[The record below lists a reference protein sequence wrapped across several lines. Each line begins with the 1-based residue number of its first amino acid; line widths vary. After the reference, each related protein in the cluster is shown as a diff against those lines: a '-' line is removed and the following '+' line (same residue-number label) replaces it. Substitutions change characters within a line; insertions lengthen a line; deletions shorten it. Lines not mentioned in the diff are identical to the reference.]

1 MGLNGNGFTCK
12 SHHIALNLQHTTSQT
27 QKQKCME
34 KMKTTKTSILGS
46 DSKGV
51 ICPTLRRVKQ
61 LLRGTNM
68 KRNTT
73 ILYFLLLIGIISGCT
88 EKGRRNS
95 LRPLSEGSFDK
106 EYQQHWVIT
115 DDSVKPFEVVRED
128 KCIQVELPSK
138 SPYCD
143 LDTIFSS
150 YKLIPLETSEE
161 FLIGNIDRIIKCPGC
176 YCIQDRENAN
186 VFIFEENG
194 KFRCKL
200 GNKGH
205 ARNEHL
211 DAWSIAYDE
220 KNKQI
225 VMLDLTGRRLLSYD
239 LMGNLKKVA
248 SLFFLYHDMA
258 ILGDDIL
265 CLTGSA
271 YNRFSDIIDL
281 SRLVLADKMGK
292 PIRRGFPITEMI
304 RDRFTY
310 GDKMTQYKDKAY
322 FTDLIADTVWEV
334 SGKEMAPIL
343 NMTVNG
349 SQRFSKDEKE
359 NITSKSYKIH
369 TAKMPFAMSINVSPK
384 YIALPVAIPRAGG
397 QIALM
402 LISRKSNRQ
411 KIVGISTNQTRLD
424 SYLPITGPD
433 GFADD
438 STLIHTF
445 SPNFLQMGASNTP
458 IKDHLSK
465 EEREL
470 LKKLNPNDN
479 PVLLLERLIDF

>member
-1 MGLNGNGFTCK
+1 
-12 SHHIALNLQHTTSQT
+12 
-27 QKQKCME
+27 ME

-61 LLRGTNM
+61 LLRGTSM

-73 ILYFLLLIGIISGCT
+73 ILYFLLLIGIISSCT
-88 EKGRRNS
+88 EKERRNS
-95 LRPLSEGSFDK
+95 MRPLSEGSFDK

-128 KCIQVELPSK
+128 ECIQVELPSK
-138 SPYCD
+138 LPHSD

-220 KNKQI
+220 KNEQI
-225 VMLDLTGRRLLSYD
+225 VLLDLTGRRLLSYD

-258 ILGDDIL
+258 FLGDDIL
-265 CLTGSA
+265 CLTESA

-304 RDRFTY
+304 RKNFNY
-310 GDKMTQYKDKAY
+310 GNKLAQYKDKAY
-322 FTDLIADTVWEV
+322 FTDLLSDTIWEV

-359 NITSKSYKIH
+359 NMTDHIFKMRL
-369 TAKMPFAMSINVSPK
+369 AKQPYANRIQISSE
-384 YIALPVAIPRAGG
+384 YIALPVAIPREGG
-397 QIALM
+397 AIALM

-411 KIVGISTNQTRLD
+411 KFVGISTNHTRLD
-424 SYLPITGPD
+424 SYLGVNSSN

-438 STLIHTF
+438 STLINIIPP
-445 SPNFLQMGASNTP
+445 SIILLGASNTQ

-470 LKKLNPNDN
+470 LKNLKPDDN

>member
-1 MGLNGNGFTCK
+1 
-12 SHHIALNLQHTTSQT
+12 
-27 QKQKCME
+27 
-34 KMKTTKTSILGS
+34 
-46 DSKGV
+46 
-51 ICPTLRRVKQ
+51 
-61 LLRGTNM
+61 M

-88 EKGRRNS
+88 EKERRNS

-128 KCIQVELPSK
+128 ECIQVELPSK
-138 SPYCD
+138 SPHSD

-161 FLIGNIDRIIKCPGC
+161 FLIGHIERVIKCPGC
-176 YCIQDRENAN
+176 YCILDKDNAN

-220 KNKQI
+220 KNEQI

-248 SLFFLYHDMA
+248 SLFFLYQDIA
-258 ILGDDIL
+258 FLGDDIL
-265 CLTGSA
+265 CKTGRA
-271 YNRFSDIIDL
+271 YNSFSDIIDL
-281 SRLVLADKMGK
+281 SRLVLTDKMGK
-292 PIRRGFPITEMI
+292 PIRKGFPITEM
-304 RDRFTY
+304 RRNGFSY

-343 NMTVNG
+343 NLTVNG
-349 SQRFSKDEKE
+349 RPRFSQDEKE
-359 NITSKSYKIH
+359 NITSKSYEIH
-369 TAKMPFAMSINVSPK
+369 TAKMPLAMSINVSPK

-397 QIALM
+397 MVTLM
-402 LISRKSNRQ
+402 LISRKSNAR
-411 KIVGISTNQTRLD
+411 KFVGQFDNETRLD
-424 SYLPITGPD
+424 SYLPTTGPD

-438 STLIHTF
+438 STLIYTIQ
-445 SPNFLQMGASNTP
+445 PNIILLGASNTP

-470 LKKLNPNDN
+470 LKNLKPDDN

>member
-1 MGLNGNGFTCK
+1 
-12 SHHIALNLQHTTSQT
+12 
-27 QKQKCME
+27 ME
-34 KMKTTKTSILGS
+34 KMKVTKTSILGS

-61 LLRGTNM
+61 LLRGTSM

-73 ILYFLLLIGIISGCT
+73 ILYFLLLIGIISSCT
-88 EKGRRNS
+88 EKERRNS
-95 LRPLSEGSFDK
+95 MRPLSEGSFDK

-128 KCIQVELPSK
+128 ECIQVELPSK
-138 SPYCD
+138 LPHSD

-150 YKLIPLETSEE
+150 YKLIPQETSEE

-220 KNKQI
+220 KNEQI

-258 ILGDDIL
+258 FLGDDIL
-265 CLTGSA
+265 CLTESA
-271 YNRFSDIIDL
+271 YNGFSDIIDL

-304 RDRFTY
+304 RKNFNY
-310 GDKMTQYKDKAY
+310 GNKLAQYKDKAY
-322 FTDLIADTVWEV
+322 FTDLLSDTIWEV

-359 NITSKSYKIH
+359 NMTDHIFKMRL
-369 TAKMPFAMSINVSPK
+369 AKQPYANRIQISSE
-384 YIALPVAIPRAGG
+384 YIALPVAIPREGG
-397 QIALM
+397 AIALM

-411 KIVGISTNQTRLD
+411 KFVGISTNHTRLD
-424 SYLPITGPD
+424 SYLGVNSSN

-438 STLIHTF
+438 STLINIIPP
-445 SPNFLQMGASNTP
+445 SIILLGASNTQ

-470 LKKLNPNDN
+470 LKNLKPDDN

>member
-1 MGLNGNGFTCK
+1 
-12 SHHIALNLQHTTSQT
+12 
-27 QKQKCME
+27 
-34 KMKTTKTSILGS
+34 MKVTKTSILES
-46 DSKGV
+46 DYKSV

-68 KRNTT
+68 KKNTT

-88 EKGRRNS
+88 EKERRNS

-115 DDSVKPFEVVRED
+115 DDSVKPFEVVRKDE
-128 KCIQVELPSK
+128 CIQVELPSELPH
-138 SPYCD
+138 SD

-220 KNKQI
+220 KNEQI

-465 EEREL
+465 EERDI
-470 LKKLNPNDN
+470 LKKLTPNDN

>member
-1 MGLNGNGFTCK
+1 
-12 SHHIALNLQHTTSQT
+12 
-27 QKQKCME
+27 
-34 KMKTTKTSILGS
+34 MKTTKTSILGS

-68 KRNTT
+68 KKNTT

-88 EKGRRNS
+88 EKERRNS

-115 DDSVKPFEVVRED
+115 DDSVKPFEVVRKDE
-128 KCIQVELPSK
+128 CIQVELPSELPH
-138 SPYCD
+138 SD

-220 KNKQI
+220 KNEQI
-225 VMLDLTGRRLLSYD
+225 VLLDLTGRRLLSYD

-258 ILGDDIL
+258 FLGDNIL
-265 CLTGSA
+265 CKTGSA
-271 YNRFSDIIDL
+271 HNSFSDIIDL

-304 RDRFTY
+304 RKNFNY
-310 GDKMTQYKDKAY
+310 GNKLAQYKDKAY
-322 FTDLIADTVWEV
+322 FTDLLSDTIWEV

-359 NITSKSYKIH
+359 NMTDHIFKMRL
-369 TAKMPFAMSINVSPK
+369 AKQPYANRIQISSE
-384 YIALPVAIPRAGG
+384 YIALPVAIPREGG
-397 QIALM
+397 AIALM

-411 KIVGISTNQTRLD
+411 KFVGISTNHTKLD
-424 SYLPITGPD
+424 SYLGVNSSN

-438 STLIHTF
+438 STLINIIPP
-445 SPNFLQMGASNTP
+445 SIILLGASNTQ

-470 LKKLNPNDN
+470 LKNLKPDDN

>member
-1 MGLNGNGFTCK
+1 MKKN
-12 SHHIALNLQHTTSQT
+12 TS
-27 QKQKCME
+27 
-34 KMKTTKTSILGS
+34 
-46 DSKGV
+46 
-51 ICPTLRRVKQ
+51 
-61 LLRGTNM
+61 
-68 KRNTT
+68 

-88 EKGRRNS
+88 EKGRRND

-128 KCIQVELPSK
+128 ECIQVELPSK
-138 SPYCD
+138 LPHSD

-161 FLIGNIDRIIKCPGC
+161 FLIGHIDRIIKCPGC
-176 YCIQDRENAN
+176 YCIQDRDNAN

-220 KNKQI
+220 KNEQI

-258 ILGDDIL
+258 FLGDNIL
-265 CLTGSA
+265 CLTESA

-292 PIRRGFPITEMI
+292 PIRRGFPITEMR

-310 GDKMTQYKDKAY
+310 GDDMTQYKDKAY
-322 FTDLIADTVWEV
+322 FTDLLSDTIWEV

-359 NITSKSYKIH
+359 KITSKSYEMRE
-369 TAKMPFAMSINVSPK
+369 AKMPSANQIKISSE
-384 YIALPVAIPRAGG
+384 YIVISVGIPRAGG
-397 QIALM
+397 LIAMM

-411 KIVGISTNQTRLD
+411 KFVSISTNQTRLD
-424 SYLPITGPD
+424 SYLGATAPD

-438 STLIHTF
+438 STLIYTIQ
-445 SPNFLQMGASNTP
+445 PNIILQSASNTQ
-458 IKDHLSK
+458 IKNHLSK

-470 LKKLNPNDN
+470 LKNLKPDDN

>member
-1 MGLNGNGFTCK
+1 
-12 SHHIALNLQHTTSQT
+12 
-27 QKQKCME
+27 
-34 KMKTTKTSILGS
+34 MKVTKTSILES
-46 DSKGV
+46 DYKSV

-128 KCIQVELPSK
+128 ECIQVELPSK
-138 SPYCD
+138 LPHSD

-161 FLIGNIDRIIKCPGC
+161 FLIGHIDRIIKCPGC
-176 YCIQDRENAN
+176 YCIQDRDNAN

-220 KNKQI
+220 KNEQI

-258 ILGDDIL
+258 FLGDNIL
-265 CLTGSA
+265 CKTGSA
-271 YNRFSDIIDL
+271 YNSFSDIIDL

-292 PIRRGFPITEMI
+292 PIRRGFPITEMR

-310 GDKMTQYKDKAY
+310 GDDMTQYKDKAY
-322 FTDLIADTVWEV
+322 FTDLLSDTIWEV

-359 NITSKSYKIH
+359 KITSKSYKIH

-465 EEREL
+465 EERDI
-470 LKKLNPNDN
+470 LKKLTPNDN

>member
-1 MGLNGNGFTCK
+1 M
-12 SHHIALNLQHTTSQT
+12 
-27 QKQKCME
+27 
-34 KMKTTKTSILGS
+34 
-46 DSKGV
+46 
-51 ICPTLRRVKQ
+51 
-61 LLRGTNM
+61 
-68 KRNTT
+68 
-73 ILYFLLLIGIISGCT
+73 
-88 EKGRRNS
+88 
-95 LRPLSEGSFDK
+95 
-106 EYQQHWVIT
+106 
-115 DDSVKPFEVVRED
+115 VRKDE
-128 KCIQVELPSK
+128 CIQVELPSK
-138 SPYCD
+138 LPHSD

-176 YCIQDRENAN
+176 YCIQDRDNAN

-220 KNKQI
+220 KNEQI

-258 ILGDDIL
+258 FLGDDIL

-271 YNRFSDIIDL
+271 YNSFSDIIDL
-281 SRLVLADKMGK
+281 SRLVLTDKMGK

-310 GDKMTQYKDKAY
+310 GDDMTQYKDKAY
-322 FTDLIADTVWEV
+322 FTDLLSDTIWEV

-359 NITSKSYKIH
+359 NMTDHIFEMRHAKQPQTIQIH
-369 TAKMPFAMSINVSPK
+369 ISSE

-397 QIALM
+397 LIALM

-411 KIVGISTNQTRLD
+411 KFVGISTNHTRLD
-424 SYLPITGPD
+424 SYLPTTGPD

-438 STLIHTF
+438 STLIYTF

-465 EEREL
+465 EERDI
-470 LKKLNPNDN
+470 LKKLTPNDS

>member
-1 MGLNGNGFTCK
+1 
-12 SHHIALNLQHTTSQT
+12 
-27 QKQKCME
+27 
-34 KMKTTKTSILGS
+34 MKVTKTSILES
-46 DSKGV
+46 DYKSV

-128 KCIQVELPSK
+128 ECIQVELPSK
-138 SPYCD
+138 LPHSD

-161 FLIGNIDRIIKCPGC
+161 FLIGHIDRIIKCPGC

-220 KNKQI
+220 KNEQI

-258 ILGDDIL
+258 FLGDNIL
-265 CLTGSA
+265 CLTESA

-292 PIRRGFPITEMI
+292 PIRRGFPITEMT

-310 GDKMTQYKDKAY
+310 GNDMTRYKDKAY
-322 FTDLIADTVWEV
+322 FTDLLSDTIWEV

-359 NITSKSYKIH
+359 KITSKSYKIH

-465 EEREL
+465 EERDI
-470 LKKLNPNDN
+470 LKKLTPNDN

>member
-1 MGLNGNGFTCK
+1 
-12 SHHIALNLQHTTSQT
+12 
-27 QKQKCME
+27 ME
-34 KMKTTKTSILGS
+34 KMKVTKTSILES
-46 DSKGV
+46 DYKSV

-88 EKGRRNS
+88 EKERRNS

-138 SPYCD
+138 LPHSD

-220 KNKQI
+220 KNEQI

-465 EEREL
+465 EERDI

>member
-1 MGLNGNGFTCK
+1 
-12 SHHIALNLQHTTSQT
+12 
-27 QKQKCME
+27 ME
-34 KMKTTKTSILGS
+34 KMKVTKTSILES
-46 DSKGV
+46 DYKSV

-88 EKGRRNS
+88 EKERRNS

-138 SPYCD
+138 LPYSD

-150 YKLIPLETSEE
+150 YKQIPLETSEE

-220 KNKQI
+220 KNEQI

-470 LKKLNPNDN
+470 LKNLKPNDN

>member
-1 MGLNGNGFTCK
+1 
-12 SHHIALNLQHTTSQT
+12 
-27 QKQKCME
+27 ME

-61 LLRGTNM
+61 LLSGTNM

-138 SPYCD
+138 LPYSD

-220 KNKQI
+220 KNEQI

-465 EEREL
+465 EERDI

>member
-1 MGLNGNGFTCK
+1 
-12 SHHIALNLQHTTSQT
+12 
-27 QKQKCME
+27 ME
-34 KMKTTKTSILGS
+34 KMKVTKTSILES
-46 DSKGV
+46 DYKSV

-68 KRNTT
+68 KKNTT

-88 EKGRRNS
+88 EKERRNS

-138 SPYCD
+138 LPHSD

-161 FLIGNIDRIIKCPGC
+161 FLIGNIDRVIKCPGC
-176 YCIQDRENAN
+176 YCILDRDNAS

-220 KNKQI
+220 KNEQI

>member
-1 MGLNGNGFTCK
+1 
-12 SHHIALNLQHTTSQT
+12 
-27 QKQKCME
+27 ME
-34 KMKTTKTSILGS
+34 KMKVTKTSILES
-46 DSKGV
+46 DYKSV

-128 KCIQVELPSK
+128 ECIQVELPSK
-138 SPYCD
+138 LPHSD

-220 KNKQI
+220 KNEQI

-258 ILGDDIL
+258 FLGDNIL
-265 CLTGSA
+265 CKTGSA
-271 YNRFSDIIDL
+271 YNSFSDIIDL

-292 PIRRGFPITEMI
+292 PIRRGFPITEMR

-310 GDKMTQYKDKAY
+310 GDDMTQYKDKAY
-322 FTDLIADTVWEV
+322 FTDLLSDTIWEV

-359 NITSKSYKIH
+359 KITSKSYKIH

-465 EEREL
+465 EERDI
-470 LKKLNPNDN
+470 LKKLTPNDN

>member
-1 MGLNGNGFTCK
+1 
-12 SHHIALNLQHTTSQT
+12 
-27 QKQKCME
+27 
-34 KMKTTKTSILGS
+34 MKATKTSILGS

-61 LLRGTNM
+61 LLRGTSM

-88 EKGRRNS
+88 EKERRNS

-128 KCIQVELPSK
+128 ECIQVELPSK
-138 SPYCD
+138 LPHSD

-161 FLIGNIDRIIKCPGC
+161 FLVGHIDRIIKCPGC
-176 YCIQDRENAN
+176 YCIHDRENAN

-220 KNKQI
+220 KNEQI

-258 ILGDDIL
+258 FLGDDIL
-265 CLTGSA
+265 CLTESA

-292 PIRRGFPITEMI
+292 PIRKGFPITEMI
-304 RDRFTY
+304 RKNFNY
-310 GDKMTQYKDKAY
+310 GNKLAQYKDKAY
-322 FTDLIADTVWEV
+322 FSDLLSDTIWEV

-359 NITSKSYKIH
+359 NITSKSYEMRE
-369 TAKMPFAMSINVSPK
+369 AKMPNAIQIKISSE
-384 YIALPVAIPRAGG
+384 YIALPVGIPRAGG
-397 QIALM
+397 LIALM
-402 LISRKSNRQ
+402 LISRKSNKQ
-411 KIVGISTNQTRLD
+411 KFVGISTNHTRLD
-424 SYLPITGPD
+424 SYLPTTGPD

-438 STLIHTF
+438 STLIYTIQ
-445 SPNFLQMGASNTP
+445 PNTILLGASNTP

-465 EEREL
+465 EERKL
-470 LKKLNPNDN
+470 LKNLKPNDN

>member
-1 MGLNGNGFTCK
+1 
-12 SHHIALNLQHTTSQT
+12 
-27 QKQKCME
+27 
-34 KMKTTKTSILGS
+34 MKVTKTSILES
-46 DSKGV
+46 DYKSV

-138 SPYCD
+138 LPYSD

-205 ARNEHL
+205 ARNERL

-220 KNKQI
+220 KNEQI
-225 VMLDLTGRRLLSYD
+225 VLLDLTGRRLLSYD

-258 ILGDDIL
+258 FLGDNIL
-265 CLTGSA
+265 CKTGSA
-271 YNRFSDIIDL
+271 HNSFSDIIDL

-465 EEREL
+465 EERDI

>member
-1 MGLNGNGFTCK
+1 
-12 SHHIALNLQHTTSQT
+12 
-27 QKQKCME
+27 
-34 KMKTTKTSILGS
+34 MKVTKTSILES
-46 DSKGV
+46 DYKSV

-128 KCIQVELPSK
+128 ECIQVELPSK
-138 SPYCD
+138 LPHSD

-176 YCIQDRENAN
+176 YCIQDRDNAN

-220 KNKQI
+220 KNEQI

-258 ILGDDIL
+258 FLGDNIL
-265 CLTGSA
+265 CKTGSA
-271 YNRFSDIIDL
+271 YNSFSDIIDL

-292 PIRRGFPITEMI
+292 PIRRGFPITEMR

-310 GDKMTQYKDKAY
+310 GDDMTQYKDKAY
-322 FTDLIADTVWEV
+322 FTDLLSDTIWEV

-359 NITSKSYKIH
+359 KITSKSYKIH

-465 EEREL
+465 EERDI
-470 LKKLNPNDN
+470 LKKLTPNDN

>member
-1 MGLNGNGFTCK
+1 MKKN
-12 SHHIALNLQHTTSQT
+12 TS
-27 QKQKCME
+27 
-34 KMKTTKTSILGS
+34 
-46 DSKGV
+46 
-51 ICPTLRRVKQ
+51 
-61 LLRGTNM
+61 
-68 KRNTT
+68 
-73 ILYFLLLIGIISGCT
+73 ILYFLLLTGIISGCT
-88 EKGRRNS
+88 EKGRRND

-128 KCIQVELPSK
+128 ECIQVELPSK
-138 SPYCD
+138 LPHSD

-161 FLIGNIDRIIKCPGC
+161 FLIGHIERVIKCPGC
-176 YCIQDRENAN
+176 YCILDRDNAN

-220 KNKQI
+220 KNEQI

-258 ILGDDIL
+258 FLGDNIL
-265 CLTGSA
+265 CKTGRA
-271 YNRFSDIIDL
+271 YNSFSDIIDL
-281 SRLVLADKMGK
+281 SRLVLADNMGK
-292 PIRRGFPITEMI
+292 PIRKGFPITEM
-304 RDRFTY
+304 RRNGFSY

-343 NMTVNG
+343 NLTVNG
-349 SQRFSKDEKE
+349 RPRFSQDEKE
-359 NITSKSYKIH
+359 NITSKSYEIH
-369 TAKMPFAMSINVSPK
+369 TAKMPLAMSINVSPK
-384 YIALPVAIPRAGG
+384 YIALPVALPRAGG
-397 QIALM
+397 MVTLM
-402 LISRKSNRQ
+402 LISRKSNAR
-411 KIVGISTNQTRLD
+411 KFVGQFVNETRLD
-424 SYLPITGPD
+424 SYLPTTGPN

-438 STLIHTF
+438 STLIYTIQ
-445 SPNFLQMGASNTP
+445 PNIILLGASNTP

-470 LKKLNPNDN
+470 LKNLKPDDN

>member
-1 MGLNGNGFTCK
+1 MK
-12 SHHIALNLQHTTSQT
+12 VT
-27 QKQKCME
+27 Q
-34 KMKTTKTSILGS
+34 TSILGS

-61 LLRGTNM
+61 LLRGTSM

-88 EKGRRNS
+88 EKERRNS

-128 KCIQVELPSK
+128 ECIQVELPSK
-138 SPYCD
+138 SPHCD

-150 YKLIPLETSEE
+150 YKLIPLEASEE

-220 KNKQI
+220 KNEQI

-258 ILGDDIL
+258 FLGDNIL
-265 CLTGSA
+265 CLTESA

-304 RDRFTY
+304 RDNFNY
-310 GDKMTQYKDKAY
+310 GNKLAQYKDKAY
-322 FTDLIADTVWEV
+322 FTDLLSDTIWEV

-359 NITSKSYKIH
+359 NMTDHIFKMRL
-369 TAKMPFAMSINVSPK
+369 AKQPYANRIQISSE
-384 YIALPVAIPRAGG
+384 YIALPVAIPREGG
-397 QIALM
+397 AIALM

-411 KIVGISTNQTRLD
+411 KFVGISTNQTRLD

-465 EEREL
+465 EEREI
-470 LKKLNPNDN
+470 LKKLKPNDN

>member
-1 MGLNGNGFTCK
+1 
-12 SHHIALNLQHTTSQT
+12 
-27 QKQKCME
+27 
-34 KMKTTKTSILGS
+34 MKVTKTSILES
-46 DSKGV
+46 DYKSV

-128 KCIQVELPSK
+128 KCIQVELPSELPH
-138 SPYCD
+138 SD

-220 KNKQI
+220 KNEQI

-465 EEREL
+465 EERDI
-470 LKKLNPNDN
+470 LKKLTPNDN

>member
-1 MGLNGNGFTCK
+1 
-12 SHHIALNLQHTTSQT
+12 
-27 QKQKCME
+27 
-34 KMKTTKTSILGS
+34 
-46 DSKGV
+46 
-51 ICPTLRRVKQ
+51 
-61 LLRGTNM
+61 M

-88 EKGRRNS
+88 EKGRRND

-138 SPYCD
+138 LPHSD

-220 KNKQI
+220 KNEQI

-239 LMGNLKKVA
+239 LMGNLKKAA

-258 ILGDDIL
+258 FLGDDIL
-265 CLTGSA
+265 CLTESA

-304 RDRFTY
+304 RDNFNY
-310 GDKMTQYKDKAY
+310 GNKLAQYKDKAY
-322 FTDLIADTVWEV
+322 FTDLLSDTIWEV
-334 SGKEMAPIL
+334 SGKEIAPIL

-349 SQRFSKDEKE
+349 SQRFSNDEKE
-359 NITSKSYKIH
+359 NMTDHIFKTRLAKQPYSYRIQI
-369 TAKMPFAMSINVSPK
+369 SSE
-384 YIALPVAIPRAGG
+384 YIALPVAIPREGG
-397 QIALM
+397 AIALM

-411 KIVGISTNQTRLD
+411 KFVGISTNQTRLD

-465 EEREL
+465 EEREI
-470 LKKLNPNDN
+470 LKKLKPNDN

>member
-1 MGLNGNGFTCK
+1 
-12 SHHIALNLQHTTSQT
+12 
-27 QKQKCME
+27 
-34 KMKTTKTSILGS
+34 MKTTKTSILGS

-61 LLRGTNM
+61 LLSGTNM

-138 SPYCD
+138 LPYSD

-220 KNKQI
+220 KNEQI

-465 EEREL
+465 EERDI

>member
-1 MGLNGNGFTCK
+1 
-12 SHHIALNLQHTTSQT
+12 
-27 QKQKCME
+27 
-34 KMKTTKTSILGS
+34 MKVTKTSILGS

-61 LLRGTNM
+61 LLRGTSM

-73 ILYFLLLIGIISGCT
+73 ILYFLLLIGIISSCT
-88 EKGRRNS
+88 EKERRNS
-95 LRPLSEGSFDK
+95 MRPLSEGSFDK

-128 KCIQVELPSK
+128 ECIQVELPSK
-138 SPYCD
+138 LPHSD

-220 KNKQI
+220 KNEQI

-258 ILGDDIL
+258 FLGDDIL
-265 CLTGSA
+265 CLTESA

-304 RDRFTY
+304 RKNFNY
-310 GDKMTQYKDKAY
+310 GNKLAQYKDKAY
-322 FTDLIADTVWEV
+322 FTDLLSDTIWEV

-359 NITSKSYKIH
+359 NMTDHIFKMRL
-369 TAKMPFAMSINVSPK
+369 AKQPYANRIQISSE
-384 YIALPVAIPRAGG
+384 YIALPVAIPREGG
-397 QIALM
+397 AIALM

-411 KIVGISTNQTRLD
+411 KFVGISTNHTRLD
-424 SYLPITGPD
+424 SYLGVNSSN

-438 STLIHTF
+438 STLINIIPP
-445 SPNFLQMGASNTP
+445 SIILLGASNTQ

-470 LKKLNPNDN
+470 LKNLKPDDN

>member
-1 MGLNGNGFTCK
+1 
-12 SHHIALNLQHTTSQT
+12 
-27 QKQKCME
+27 
-34 KMKTTKTSILGS
+34 
-46 DSKGV
+46 
-51 ICPTLRRVKQ
+51 
-61 LLRGTNM
+61 M

-138 SPYCD
+138 LPYSD

-220 KNKQI
+220 KNEQI

-304 RDRFTY
+304 RKNFNY
-310 GDKMTQYKDKAY
+310 GNKLAQYKDKAY
-322 FTDLIADTVWEV
+322 FTDLLSDTIWEV
-334 SGKEMAPIL
+334 SGKKMAPIL

-359 NITSKSYKIH
+359 NMTDHIFKMRL
-369 TAKMPFAMSINVSPK
+369 AKQPYANRIQISSE

>member
-1 MGLNGNGFTCK
+1 
-12 SHHIALNLQHTTSQT
+12 
-27 QKQKCME
+27 ME
-34 KMKTTKTSILGS
+34 KMKVTKTSILGS
-46 DSKGV
+46 DYKSV

-138 SPYCD
+138 LPHSD

-220 KNKQI
+220 KNEQI

-258 ILGDDIL
+258 FLGDDIL

-281 SRLVLADKMGK
+281 SRLVLTDKMGK

-465 EEREL
+465 EERDI

>member
-1 MGLNGNGFTCK
+1 
-12 SHHIALNLQHTTSQT
+12 
-27 QKQKCME
+27 
-34 KMKTTKTSILGS
+34 MKTTKTSILGS

-68 KRNTT
+68 KKNTT

-88 EKGRRNS
+88 EKERRNS

-115 DDSVKPFEVVRED
+115 DDSVKPFEVVRKDE
-128 KCIQVELPSK
+128 CIQVEFPSK
-138 SPYCD
+138 LPHSD

-161 FLIGNIDRIIKCPGC
+161 FLIGNIDRVIKCPGC
-176 YCIQDRENAN
+176 YCILDRDNAS

-220 KNKQI
+220 KNEQI

-258 ILGDDIL
+258 FLGDNIL
-265 CLTGSA
+265 CKTGSA
-271 YNRFSDIIDL
+271 HNSFSDIIDL

-304 RDRFTY
+304 RKNFNY
-310 GDKMTQYKDKAY
+310 GNKLAQYKDKAY
-322 FTDLIADTVWEV
+322 FTDLLSDTIWEV

>member
-1 MGLNGNGFTCK
+1 
-12 SHHIALNLQHTTSQT
+12 
-27 QKQKCME
+27 
-34 KMKTTKTSILGS
+34 MKTTKTSILGS

-95 LRPLSEGSFDK
+95 LRPLSEGSFDQ

-115 DDSVKPFEVVRED
+115 DDSVKPFEVVRKDE
-128 KCIQVELPSK
+128 CIQVEFPSK
-138 SPYCD
+138 LPHSD

-161 FLIGNIDRIIKCPGC
+161 FLIGHIDRIIKCPGC
-176 YCIQDRENAN
+176 YCIHDRENAN

-220 KNKQI
+220 KNEQI

>member
-1 MGLNGNGFTCK
+1 
-12 SHHIALNLQHTTSQT
+12 
-27 QKQKCME
+27 ME
-34 KMKTTKTSILGS
+34 KMKVTKTSILGS

-61 LLRGTNM
+61 LLRGGTNM

-128 KCIQVELPSK
+128 KCIQVELPSELPH
-138 SPYCD
+138 SD

-161 FLIGNIDRIIKCPGC
+161 FLVGHIDRIIKCPGC
-176 YCIQDRENAN
+176 YCIHDRENAN

-220 KNKQI
+220 KNEQI

-258 ILGDDIL
+258 FLGDDIL
-265 CLTGSA
+265 CLTESA

-292 PIRRGFPITEMI
+292 PIRRGFPITEM
-304 RDRFTY
+304 RRGRFTY
-310 GDKMTQYKDKAY
+310 GDDMTQYKDKAY
-322 FTDLIADTVWEV
+322 FTDLLSDTIWEI

-359 NITSKSYKIH
+359 NITSKSYEMRNAKQPHTIQIH
-369 TAKMPFAMSINVSPK
+369 ISSE

-397 QIALM
+397 LIALM

-411 KIVGISTNQTRLD
+411 KFVGISTNHTRLD

-438 STLIHTF
+438 STLIYTIQ
-445 SPNFLQMGASNTP
+445 PNSILLGASNTP

-470 LKKLNPNDN
+470 LKNLKPDDN

>member
-1 MGLNGNGFTCK
+1 
-12 SHHIALNLQHTTSQT
+12 
-27 QKQKCME
+27 
-34 KMKTTKTSILGS
+34 MKVTKTSILES
-46 DSKGV
+46 DYKSV

-88 EKGRRNS
+88 EKGRRND

-138 SPYCD
+138 LPYSD

-220 KNKQI
+220 KNEQI

-465 EEREL
+465 EERDI

>member
-1 MGLNGNGFTCK
+1 
-12 SHHIALNLQHTTSQT
+12 
-27 QKQKCME
+27 
-34 KMKTTKTSILGS
+34 MKATKTSILGS

-73 ILYFLLLIGIISGCT
+73 ILYFLLLIGTVSGCT
-88 EKGRRNS
+88 EKERRND

-106 EYQQHWVIT
+106 EYQQQWVIT

-138 SPYCD
+138 LPHSD

-220 KNKQI
+220 KNEQI

-258 ILGDDIL
+258 FLGDNIL
-265 CLTGSA
+265 CLTESA

-310 GDKMTQYKDKAY
+310 GNDMTRYKDKAY
-322 FTDLIADTVWEV
+322 FTDLLSDTIWEV

-359 NITSKSYKIH
+359 NMTDHIFKMRHAKQPRPIQIH
-369 TAKMPFAMSINVSPK
+369 ISSE

-397 QIALM
+397 LIALM

-411 KIVGISTNQTRLD
+411 KFVGISTKQTRLD
-424 SYLPITGPD
+424 SYLPTTDPD

-438 STLIHTF
+438 STLIYTIQ
-445 SPNFLQMGASNTP
+445 PNTILLGASNTP

-470 LKKLNPNDN
+470 LKNLKPDDN

>member
-1 MGLNGNGFTCK
+1 MKKN
-12 SHHIALNLQHTTSQT
+12 TS
-27 QKQKCME
+27 
-34 KMKTTKTSILGS
+34 
-46 DSKGV
+46 
-51 ICPTLRRVKQ
+51 
-61 LLRGTNM
+61 
-68 KRNTT
+68 
-73 ILYFLLLIGIISGCT
+73 ILYFLLLTGIISGCT
-88 EKGRRNS
+88 EKGRRND

-128 KCIQVELPSK
+128 ECIQVELPSK
-138 SPYCD
+138 LPYSD

-176 YCIQDRENAN
+176 YCIQDRDNAN

-220 KNKQI
+220 KNEQI

-239 LMGNLKKVA
+239 LMGNLKKAA

-258 ILGDDIL
+258 FLGDDIL
-265 CLTGSA
+265 CLTRSA
-271 YNRFSDIIDL
+271 RNSFSDIIDL
-281 SRLVLADKMGK
+281 SRLVLTDKMGK
-292 PIRRGFPITEMI
+292 PIRRGFPITEM
-304 RDRFTY
+304 RRNRFTY
-310 GDKMTQYKDKAY
+310 GDYMTQYKDKAY
-322 FTDLIADTVWEV
+322 FTDLLSDTIWEV

-349 SQRFSKDEKE
+349 SQRFCKDEKE
-359 NITSKSYKIH
+359 NITSKSYEMRE
-369 TAKMPFAMSINVSPK
+369 AKMPSANQIKISSE
-384 YIALPVAIPRAGG
+384 YIVISVGIPRAGG
-397 QIALM
+397 LIAMM

-411 KIVGISTNQTRLD
+411 KFVGISTNQTRLD
-424 SYLPITGPD
+424 SYLGVTAPD
-433 GFADD
+433 GFADE
-438 STLIHTF
+438 STLIYTIQ
-445 SPNFLQMGASNTP
+445 PNIILQGASNTP

-470 LKKLNPNDN
+470 LKNLKPDDN

>member
-1 MGLNGNGFTCK
+1 
-12 SHHIALNLQHTTSQT
+12 
-27 QKQKCME
+27 ME

-68 KRNTT
+68 KKNTT

-88 EKGRRNS
+88 EKERRNS

-115 DDSVKPFEVVRED
+115 DDSVKPFEVVRKDE
-128 KCIQVELPSK
+128 CIQVELPSELPH
-138 SPYCD
+138 SD

-220 KNKQI
+220 KNEQI
-225 VMLDLTGRRLLSYD
+225 VLLDLTGRRLLSYD

-258 ILGDDIL
+258 FLGDDIL
-265 CLTGSA
+265 CLTESA

-304 RDRFTY
+304 RKNFNY
-310 GDKMTQYKDKAY
+310 GNKLAQYKDKAY
-322 FTDLIADTVWEV
+322 FTDLLSDTIWEV

-359 NITSKSYKIH
+359 NMTDHIFKMRL
-369 TAKMPFAMSINVSPK
+369 AKQPYANRIQISSE
-384 YIALPVAIPRAGG
+384 YIALPVAIPREGG
-397 QIALM
+397 AIALM

-411 KIVGISTNQTRLD
+411 KFVGISTNHTRLD
-424 SYLPITGPD
+424 SYLGVNSSN

-438 STLIHTF
+438 STLINIIPP
-445 SPNFLQMGASNTP
+445 SIILLGASNTQ

-470 LKKLNPNDN
+470 LKNLKPDDN

>member
-1 MGLNGNGFTCK
+1 
-12 SHHIALNLQHTTSQT
+12 
-27 QKQKCME
+27 ME
-34 KMKTTKTSILGS
+34 KMKVTKTSILES
-46 DSKGV
+46 DYKSV

-138 SPYCD
+138 LPYSD

-150 YKLIPLETSEE
+150 YKQIPLETSEE

-220 KNKQI
+220 KNEQI

-470 LKKLNPNDN
+470 LKNLKPNDN

>member
-1 MGLNGNGFTCK
+1 MKKN
-12 SHHIALNLQHTTSQT
+12 TS
-27 QKQKCME
+27 
-34 KMKTTKTSILGS
+34 
-46 DSKGV
+46 
-51 ICPTLRRVKQ
+51 
-61 LLRGTNM
+61 
-68 KRNTT
+68 

-88 EKGRRNS
+88 EKGRRND

-128 KCIQVELPSK
+128 ECIQVELPSK
-138 SPYCD
+138 LPHSD

-161 FLIGNIDRIIKCPGC
+161 FLIGHIDRIIKCPGC
-176 YCIQDRENAN
+176 YCIQDRDNAN

-220 KNKQI
+220 KNEQI

-258 ILGDDIL
+258 FLGDNIL
-265 CLTGSA
+265 CLTESA

-292 PIRRGFPITEMI
+292 PIRRGFPITEMT

-310 GDKMTQYKDKAY
+310 GNDMTRYKDKAY
-322 FTDLIADTVWEV
+322 FTDLLSDTIWEV

-359 NITSKSYKIH
+359 KITSKSYEMRE
-369 TAKMPFAMSINVSPK
+369 AKMPSANQIKISSE
-384 YIALPVAIPRAGG
+384 YIVISVGIPRAGG
-397 QIALM
+397 LIAMM

-411 KIVGISTNQTRLD
+411 KFVSISTNQTRLD
-424 SYLPITGPD
+424 SYLGATAPD

-438 STLIHTF
+438 STLIYTIQ
-445 SPNFLQMGASNTP
+445 PNIILQSASNTQ
-458 IKDHLSK
+458 IKNHLSK

-470 LKKLNPNDN
+470 LKNLKPDDN

>member
-1 MGLNGNGFTCK
+1 
-12 SHHIALNLQHTTSQT
+12 
-27 QKQKCME
+27 
-34 KMKTTKTSILGS
+34 MKTTKTSILGS

-51 ICPTLRRVKQ
+51 ICPTLRKVKQ

-88 EKGRRNS
+88 EKERRNS

-128 KCIQVELPSK
+128 ECIQVELPSK
-138 SPYCD
+138 SPHSD

-161 FLIGNIDRIIKCPGC
+161 FLIGHIERVIKCPGC
-176 YCIQDRENAN
+176 YCILDKDNAN

-220 KNKQI
+220 KNEQI

-248 SLFFLYHDMA
+248 SLFFLYQDIA
-258 ILGDDIL
+258 FLGDDIL
-265 CLTGSA
+265 CKTGRA
-271 YNRFSDIIDL
+271 YNSFSDIIDL

-304 RDRFTY
+304 RKNFNY
-310 GDKMTQYKDKAY
+310 GNKLAQYKDKAY
-322 FTDLIADTVWEV
+322 FTDLLSDTIWEV
-334 SGKEMAPIL
+334 SGKKMAPIL

-359 NITSKSYKIH
+359 NMTDHIFKMRL
-369 TAKMPFAMSINVSPK
+369 AKQPYANRIQISSE
-384 YIALPVAIPRAGG
+384 YIALPVAIPREGG
-397 QIALM
+397 AIALM

-411 KIVGISTNQTRLD
+411 KFVGISTNHTRLD
-424 SYLPITGPD
+424 SYLGVNSSN

-438 STLIHTF
+438 STLINIIPP
-445 SPNFLQMGASNTP
+445 SIILLGASNTQ
-458 IKDHLSK
+458 IKNHLSK

-470 LKKLNPNDN
+470 LKNLKPDDN

>member
-1 MGLNGNGFTCK
+1 
-12 SHHIALNLQHTTSQT
+12 
-27 QKQKCME
+27 
-34 KMKTTKTSILGS
+34 
-46 DSKGV
+46 
-51 ICPTLRRVKQ
+51 
-61 LLRGTNM
+61 M

-88 EKGRRNS
+88 EKGRRND

-115 DDSVKPFEVVRED
+115 DDSVKPFEVARED

-138 SPYCD
+138 LPHSD

-176 YCIQDRENAN
+176 YCILDKDNAN

-220 KNKQI
+220 KNEQI

-465 EEREL
+465 EERDI

>member
-1 MGLNGNGFTCK
+1 
-12 SHHIALNLQHTTSQT
+12 
-27 QKQKCME
+27 
-34 KMKTTKTSILGS
+34 MKVTKTSILES
-46 DSKGV
+46 DYKSV

-88 EKGRRNS
+88 EKGRRND

-128 KCIQVELPSK
+128 KCIQVELPSELPH
-138 SPYCD
+138 SD

-220 KNKQI
+220 KNEQI

-258 ILGDDIL
+258 FLGDNIL
-265 CLTGSA
+265 CKTGSA
-271 YNRFSDIIDL
+271 HNSFSDIIDL

-292 PIRRGFPITEMI
+292 PIRRGFPITEM
-304 RDRFTY
+304 RRGRFTY
-310 GDKMTQYKDKAY
+310 GDDMTQYKDKAY
-322 FTDLIADTVWEV
+322 FTDLLSDTIWEV

-384 YIALPVAIPRAGG
+384 YIALPVAIPRAGS

-465 EEREL
+465 EERDI

>member
-1 MGLNGNGFTCK
+1 MKKN
-12 SHHIALNLQHTTSQT
+12 TS
-27 QKQKCME
+27 
-34 KMKTTKTSILGS
+34 
-46 DSKGV
+46 
-51 ICPTLRRVKQ
+51 
-61 LLRGTNM
+61 
-68 KRNTT
+68 

-88 EKGRRNS
+88 EKGRRND

-128 KCIQVELPSK
+128 ECIQVELPSK
-138 SPYCD
+138 LPHSD

-161 FLIGNIDRIIKCPGC
+161 FLIGHIDRIIKCPGC
-176 YCIQDRENAN
+176 YCIQDRDNAN

-220 KNKQI
+220 KNEQI

-258 ILGDDIL
+258 FLGDNIL
-265 CLTGSA
+265 CLTESA

-465 EEREL
+465 EERDI
-470 LKKLNPNDN
+470 LKKLTPNDN

>member
-1 MGLNGNGFTCK
+1 
-12 SHHIALNLQHTTSQT
+12 
-27 QKQKCME
+27 ME

-68 KRNTT
+68 KKNTT

-88 EKGRRNS
+88 EKERRNS

-138 SPYCD
+138 LPYSD

-465 EEREL
+465 EERDI